1 MKKLVL
7 IINLVLA
14 LSLLGPVMLVGAQ
27 QAEPDGPVYIV
38 QEGDSLWDIAVRF
51 RLSLDDLAQANGITD
66 PNKLAVGDQLVIPG
80 LEGVQGVLVTR
91 QVPYGENL
99 RSLSRKHAI
108 PMDKLAQLNH
118 ITSPEELYAGYT
130 LVIPEQSGGET
141 GTGRSQVNAGQSL
154 LELAVLNAANPWLVA
169 LSNGLSGISGAIP
182 GDTFIFSG
190 RGESGPGALPGSIQ
204 SVEIDP
210 VPLLQGKATVI
221 QLSTQGE
228 VALEG
233 ELEDRP
239 LNFFQR
245 GENRYVALQGVHALT
260 EPGLYPLVLR
270 GQMPDGGTFA
280 FSQQVP
286 IGEVDYPYDVPL
298 NVDPATIDPAVTR
311 PEDEQWNALMVPATP
326 QRLWEGVFKLPSP
339 LPTDYC
345 LETGECW
352 SSRFGNR
359 RSYNGSPYQFF
370 HTGLDVVGKPGTEI
384 YAPAPGEVVFAGP
397 LTVRGNAT
405 VINHGWGVYSA
416 YMHQSEILVE
426 VGDQVE
432 AGQLI
437 GLVGG
442 TGRVQGPHLHWEIW
456 VGGVQ
461 VDPLDWLKQ
470 AYPGD

>member
-1 MKKLVL
+1 MKKLLL
-7 IINLVLA
+7 IINLVLV
-14 LSLLGPVMLVGAQ
+14 LSLLGPVTLVRAQ
-27 QAEPDGPVYIV
+27 QDEPDGPVYIV

-51 RLSLDDLAQANGITD
+51 RLSLDDLARANGITD
-66 PNKLAVGDQLVIPG
+66 PDQIAVGDQLVIPG

-108 PMDKLAQLNH
+108 AMDKLAQLNH

-141 GTGRSQVNAGQSL
+141 RNGRSQVNPGQSL
-154 LELAVLNAANPWLVA
+154 LELAVLSAANPWSVA
-169 LSNGLSGISGAIP
+169 LSNGLGSTSGAIP
-182 GDTFIFSG
+182 GDTLIFPG
-190 RGESGPGALPGSIQ
+190 GGEDGPGALPGMIHSI
-204 SVEIDP
+204 EIDP
-210 VPLLQGKATVI
+210 VPLLQGKAAGI
-221 QLSTQGE
+221 ELSTQGE
-228 VALEG
+228 VALQG
-233 ELEDRP
+233 LLIDRP
-239 LNFFQR
+239 LHFFQS
-245 GENRYVALQGVHALT
+245 GEDHYVALQGVHALT
-260 EPGLYPLVLR
+260 EPGLYPLVLN
-270 GQMPDGGTFA
+270 GQMPDGETFA
-280 FSQQVP
+280 FSQLVP
-286 IGEVDYPYDVPL
+286 VGEVDYPYDVPL

-311 PEDEQWNALMVPATP
+311 PEDEQWNALMAPASP
-326 QRLWEGVFKLPSP
+326 QRLWEGRFKLPSP

-442 TGRVQGPHLHWEIW
+442 TGRLDGPHLHWEIW

-470 AYPGD
+470 AYPGN